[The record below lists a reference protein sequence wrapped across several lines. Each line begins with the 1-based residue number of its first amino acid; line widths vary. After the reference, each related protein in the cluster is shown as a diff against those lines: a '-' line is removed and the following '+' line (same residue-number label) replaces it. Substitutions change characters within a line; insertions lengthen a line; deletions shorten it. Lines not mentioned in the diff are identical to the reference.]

1 MAHDLFISHSAQNRE
16 VADAVCTALE
26 KAGIRCWVA
35 PRDVRPGRT
44 FPGEI
49 TRAIQQSKVMLLI
62 FSSHSNNS
70 EQVLREVQLATD
82 ARLPIVRFR
91 IEDVALTDDLR
102 YFLSSP
108 HWLDALTPPLSNHIA
123 RLEVAIKE
131 LLGSS
136 TEVSGKNVVD
146 DPVQPEVSPVT
157 PPAAAV
163 APSPAAPAM
172 PPPPPPPRESIAPRA
187 PEPTAPVLAARDREP
202 VAKRSLTP
210 WILLGVGAV
219 VLFAAVLGA
228 IFFVLLKPKPSRQ
241 QASTTPPPAAQTPE
255 AKPTA
260 AAPPAARTAKVTR
273 SPAPQPVESTKT
285 APAAETERSS
295 EPAGVSAFERA
306 GALRRPPSEHS
317 ARALDTLLAFNKA
330 VQEKSF
336 ARFYREETS
345 ATFRKQFTLEK
356 FSAAFQVFI
365 DKGYDIS
372 NITKAEPVFD
382 TPPAVDSDKVLV
394 LKGNYAVK
402 PNKVTFLL
410 RYVREG
416 SDWKVLGINVQA
428 VPFVENTGKVP
439 SNKEVKG
446 LVLDSLLAFNKAIQA
461 ESFEN
466 FYGRIAEL
474 WARETT
480 PEKLQ
485 EIFQSFIDKGIN
497 ISQITKLDPVFDEP
511 PAINADGFLVAKG
524 SYATEPSKVFFEL
537 KYVDQ
542 DGAWKLIGINVNV
555 KPTGDTLGKKAA
567 DDE

>member
-1 MAHDLFISHSAQNRE
+1 MAHELFISHSAQNRE
-16 VADAVCTALE
+16 VADAVCGALE

-82 ARLPIVRFR
+82 ARLPVVRFR

-131 LLGSS
+131 LLGSA

-146 DPVQPEVSPVT
+146 DPVQPEVLPVT

-172 PPPPPPPRESIAPRA
+172 PPPPPLPPRESIAPRA
-187 PEPTAPVLAARDREP
+187 PEPTAPVLAAREREP
-202 VAKRSLTP
+202 VAKKSLTP

-219 VLFAAVLGA
+219 VLFAAVLGI
-228 IFFVLLKPKPSRQ
+228 IFFVLLKPKPARQ
-241 QASTTPPPAAQTPE
+241 QASTTSPPAAQTPE
-255 AKPTA
+255 ARSTP
-260 AAPPAARTAKVTR
+260 APPAARTAKVTR
-273 SPAPQPVESTKT
+273 SPAPQPVESTET
-285 APAAETERSS
+285 TPAAETERSS
-295 EPAGVSAFERA
+295 EPGGVSAFDRA
-306 GALRRPPSEHS
+306 GALRRAPSEHS
-317 ARALDTLLAFNKA
+317 ALALDTLLAFNKA
-330 VQEKSF
+330 VQQKSF

-345 ATFRKQFTLEK
+345 PTFRKQFTLEK

-365 DKGYDIS
+365 EKGYDIS
-372 NITKAEPVFD
+372 TITKAEPVFD
-382 TPPAVDSDKVLV
+382 TPPAVDSDGVLV

-439 SNKEVKG
+439 SNKEVRG
-446 LVLDSLLAFNKAIQA
+446 LALDSLLAFNKAIQA

-474 WARETT
+474 WRQETT

-485 EIFQSFIDKGIN
+485 EIFQSFIDKKIN
-497 ISQITKLDPVFDEP
+497 IAQIAKLEPAFDEP

-555 KPTGDTLGKKAA
+555 KPTANKNAA

>member
-1 MAHDLFISHSAQNRE
+1 
-16 VADAVCTALE
+16 
-26 KAGIRCWVA
+26 
-35 PRDVRPGRT
+35 VRPGRT

-49 TRAIQQSKVMLLI
+49 TRAIQKSKVMLLI

-82 ARLPIVRFR
+82 SRLAIVRFR

-131 LLGSS
+131 LLASS

-146 DPVQPEVSPVT
+146 DAVEPEVSPAT

-163 APSPAAPAM
+163 PPSAVAPAM
-172 PPPPPPPRESIAPRA
+172 PPPPPPLPRESIAQKA
-187 PEPTAPVLAARDREP
+187 PEPVTPVFAAREREP
-202 VAKRSLTP
+202 ATRKSLTP

-219 VLFAAVLGA
+219 VLFAVAIGV
-228 IFFVLLKPKPSRQ
+228 IFFVLRQPKASRQ
-241 QASTTPPPAAQTPE
+241 QALTAPTPAAQTAE
-255 AKPTA
+255 AQPTPA
-260 AAPPAARTAKVTR
+260 LPPARTAKVTR
-273 SPAPQPVESTKT
+273 SPGSQPVRATQT
-285 APAAETERSS
+285 TPAAETESSS
-295 EPAGVSAFERA
+295 EPENASAFERA
-306 GALRRPPSEHS
+306 GALKRPPNERS
-317 ARALDTLLAFNKA
+317 ALARDTLLAFNNA

-336 ARFYREETS
+336 AGFYREETS
-345 ATFRKQFTLEK
+345 ATFRKQFTLQK
-356 FSAAFQVFI
+356 FSEAFQVFI
-365 DKGYDIS
+365 EKNYDIS
-372 NITKAEPVFD
+372 NIAKAEPVFD
-382 TPPAVDSDKVLV
+382 PAPAIDKEGVLV
-394 LKGNYAVK
+394 LKGHYATR

-439 SNKEVKG
+439 SDKEVKG

-474 WARETT
+474 WRRETT
-480 PEKLQ
+480 PEKLM
-485 EIFQSFIDKGIN
+485 EIFQTFVDKNIN
-497 ISQITKLDPVFDEP
+497 IAQITKLEPTFDEP

-524 SYATEPSKVFFEL
+524 SYATAPSKVFFEL
-537 KYVDQ
+537 KYVDE

-555 KPTGDTLGKKAA
+555 KPVADKLGKKAA
-567 DDE
+567 DGE